1 MARLRLIVSVA
12 ALAGATSEEC
22 GTPLALSPVDISR
35 TDSGH
40 ALLSAFRGVG
50 AAALVNHG
58 VDVDATLAAGRALFE
73 KTRAATKRRLDAK
86 GSQRGFLP
94 RGAEAAFFDS
104 SSICQSM

>member
-1 MARLRLIVSVA
+1 MARRLLVSVA
-12 ALAGATSEEC
+12 ALVAAIASEEC

-40 ALLSAFRGVG
+40 ALLAAFRGVG

-73 KTRAATKRRLDAK
+73 KTRAATRW
-86 GSQRGFLP
+86 GS
-94 RGAEAAFFDS
+94 ACA
-104 SSICQSM
+104 